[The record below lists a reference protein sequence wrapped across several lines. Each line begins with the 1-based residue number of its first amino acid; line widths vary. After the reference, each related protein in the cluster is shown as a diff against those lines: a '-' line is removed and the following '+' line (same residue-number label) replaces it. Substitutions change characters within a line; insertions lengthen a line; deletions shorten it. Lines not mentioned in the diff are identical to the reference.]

1 VEKQGIKSNV
11 GGELFSRVHLRGYLS
26 RRGPDSELSIR
37 AEIWKGIRKD
47 IWKATKVRADEL
59 PVTPELVARI

>member
-1 VEKQGIKSNV
+1 MEKQGIKSNV

-37 AEIWKGIRKD
+37 AEIRKGIRKD
-47 IWKATKVRADEL
+47 FWKATKVEVDGLSVA
-59 PVTPELVARI
+59 PELAARI